1 MNNICIT
8 GRLTKDPELK
18 STLNGKSV
26 VSVNVA
32 VDRNYKVNGERASDF
47 IPVVFWRSTAEFVA
61 KYFSKGDN
69 IAIVGSLES
78 REYIDKENKK
88 RIVWEVIA
96 SDVSFCGGK
105 KNDNPSS
112 GKAITTTQN
121 DNNTFEV
128 EDDFPF

>member
-18 STLNGKSV
+18 STLNGASV

-78 REYIDKENKK
+78 REYTDKENKK
-88 RIVWEVIA
+88 RIVWEVIT

-105 KNDNPSS
+105 KNDSPSS
-112 GKAITTTQN
+112 DKAITTAQN